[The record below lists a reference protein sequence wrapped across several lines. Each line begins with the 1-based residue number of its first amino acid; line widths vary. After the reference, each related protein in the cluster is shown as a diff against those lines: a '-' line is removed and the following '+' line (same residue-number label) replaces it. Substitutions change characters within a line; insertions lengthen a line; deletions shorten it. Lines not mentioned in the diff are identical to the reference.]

1 MGIRWEMN
9 RRMSDGGGAW
19 RVRWGRSMESQMR
32 KEHGESDGRG
42 TGGGQTEE
50 EYGGSYGEE
59 HGGPDGVRTEEVRWR
74 RNMGIRWGRN
84 IRRSDGGGTW
94 GSDRG
99 GAWGGSDMSAF
110 LAYLGL
116 QKLASPR
123 VGRPSV
129 CLCSP
134 CSL

>member
-1 MGIRWEMN
+1 MGDEQEE
-9 RRMSDGGGAW
+9 
-19 RVRWGRSMESQMR
+19 VRWGRSMESQMR

-50 EYGGSYGEE
+50 EYGGSHGEE
-59 HGGPDGVRTEEVRWR
+59 HGGSDGVRTEEVRWR

-84 IRRSDGGGTW
+84 MRRSDGGGTW

-99 GAWGGSDMSAF
+99 GAWRGSDMSAL

-116 QKLASPR
+116 QKLASPGW
-123 VGRPSV
+123 VSLV
-129 CLCSP
+129 CISALLVLCSLFLSHQP
-134 CSL
+134 VSTV